1 MNAPPRRT
9 NAPASLLL
17 VCLCALGLSCGE
29 STIEIFIPGGEQAP
43 CAPAT
48 CESLGASCGEIL
60 DGCGTLLDCGDC
72 GEIDPGACTPLTCLS
87 RGFSCGSHQD
97 GCGGVMEC
105 GTCES
110 PQTCAGGGLDGVC
123 GCAPVSCESIGA
135 TCGEHDDGCGGLI
148 DCGACLPTCAPATC
162 ESLGVECGRHS
173 DGCGGLVDCG
183 ACPETCVPTTCAAL
197 QAECGTQGDG
207 CNGTLN
213 CGTCG
218 MDQTCTNNVC
228 VASCAPTS
236 CAALGKTCGTI
247 SDGCNGTLNCG
258 TCGADQT
265 CTNNVCVASCAPTSC
280 AALGKTCG
288 TISDGCGGTLNCGTC
303 GSNQTCTN
311 NVCVDT
317 ALPYPT
323 RKSVKGLQPDFW
335 NSSDIIGN
343 EVAGVAMNLVWET
356 WQPTKTGA
364 CASGQVKYDGYC
376 FTVEPSNAAAIK
388 TYTDAGVVVTGVVY
402 GVPSWARRSCSSG
415 SVVAAHFCAPTESGA
430 ADYGRFAGFLAWYF
444 NGLNGNG
451 RVADFVIHNEV
462 NASEWFN
469 YGCAAGTC
477 DPATW
482 ASVYAQS
489 YNAAYDAV
497 KKEQPHAKIL
507 ISFEHHFGSSFDSKL
522 SNTRPVVSAQTFL
535 SHLIP
540 KVGSR
545 DWRIAWHSYPPNLL
559 SPDFGAMD
567 WPRVTFGNLGVLAGW
582 LRQNYPSD
590 PHAWE
595 IQLTENGIN
604 GVTGNATMQASQK
617 TQLCQAFRNVLGTPG
632 IESFIYHR
640 MRDHETEVAAGL
652 GLGLVDQGGNY
663 KPAWSTYALAS
674 RAGSLDCGFQYA
686 LGQSDGLAK
695 VKLIR
700 GVKSGKH
707 WATTRQLPSGYS
719 QDSVNW
725 RLLREAKSGT
735 VLLYECCIGNGS
747 TCDHSMVS
755 PSNTCEGQFNMGP
768 LGYAYTTQVAGTVPL
783 YRCYKNGDH
792 MVSGDAGCE
801 GYTNES
807 TLGYVYP
814 AID

>member
-1 MNAPPRRT
+1 MTSMPRRP
-9 NAPASLLL
+9 NIPCLL
-17 VCLCALGLSCGE
+17 VIACLVALGLSCGE
-29 STIEIFIPGGEQAP
+29 STIEIFIPGGDQTP
-43 CAPAT
+43 CQPAT
-48 CESLGASCGEIL
+48 CESLGAACGEIL

-72 GEIDPGACTPLTCLS
+72 GEIDSGACTPLTCQS
-87 RGFSCGSHQD
+87 RGFVCGSHQD

-105 GTCES
+105 GTCEA

-135 TCGEHDDGCGGLI
+135 TCGEHDDGCGGTI
-148 DCGACLPTCAPATC
+148 DCGACVPTCVPTTC
-162 ESLGVECGRHS
+162 AALGVECGRHS
-173 DGCGGLVDCG
+173 DGCDGILDCG
-183 ACPETCVPTTCAAL
+183 ECPETCVPFTCAAL

-207 CNGTLN
+207 CNGTL
-213 CGTCG
+213 
-218 MDQTCTNNVC
+218 D
-228 VASCAPTS
+228 
-236 CAALGKTCGTI
+236 
-247 SDGCNGTLNCG
+247 CG
-258 TCGADQT
+258 TCGANQT
-265 CTNNVCVASCAPTSC
+265 CSNNVCVTNCVPTTC
-280 AALGKTCG
+280 AAAGKNCG
-288 TISDGCGGTLNCGTC
+288 TIADGCGGTLSCGTC
-303 GSNQTCTN
+303 GANQTCSN
-311 NVCVDT
+311 NVCVDS

-335 NSSDIIGN
+335 NANDIIGN

-376 FTVEPSNAAAIK
+376 FSVEPSNAAAIK
-388 TYTDAGVVVTGVVY
+388 TYTDAGVVVTGVIY
-402 GVPSWARRSCSSG
+402 GVPAWARRTCNSG
-415 SVVAAHFCAPTESGA
+415 SVVTAHFCAPTEAGA

-444 NGLNGNG
+444 NGLNGHG

-469 YGCAAGTC
+469 YGCTAGTC

-507 ISFEHHFGSSFDSKL
+507 ISFEHHFGSTFDSML
-522 SNTRPVVSAQTFL
+522 SNTKPVVSAQTFL
-535 SHLIP
+535 GHLIP

-545 DWRIAWHSYPPNLL
+545 DWRIAWHSYPPSLL

-640 MRDHETEVAAGL
+640 MKDHETEVAAGL
-652 GLGLVDQGGNY
+652 GLGLVDQSGNY
-663 KPAWSTYALAS
+663 KPAWTTYALAS

-686 LGQSDGLAK
+686 LGQSDGLAR

-707 WATTRQLPSGYS
+707 WATTRQLPKGYS

-747 TCDHSMVS
+747 SCDHSMVS
-755 PSNTCEGQFNMGP
+755 PASNCEGQFNMGP
-768 LGYAYTTQVAGTVPL
+768 LGYAYTSQVAGTVPL

-807 TLGYVYP
+807 ILGYVYP